1 MPSSHTLDLD
11 LRAATFDDVERI
23 ADLEATRDPEDP
35 RDPDVLRSWW
45 TKSSMSGVAMRSVG
59 MRDGGAVA
67 FLSARHE
74 RWSPDAARRF
84 GWIRAVIHHDLW
96 SEPGYEHLVTKGE
109 DWLRSEKADVAAI
122 TVGEQFTSE
131 LEVLA
136 RLGYREMR
144 RQRDSELDLIG
155 QRDQLLAEAMRQRR
169 KMQDQ
174 GVKLLPLSEDA
185 DPDRMTKLHE
195 MMVAAEQD
203 IPTTVPTREMPFDEW
218 KRATFENPGIRAD
231 HFWIAREGDAIVGLS
246 VLTFPPRRGLPW
258 TDFTAT
264 SRAVRGRGIARALK
278 YETMVQAIDLGF
290 TRVRTS
296 NDGDNAPMLHINL
309 EMGYQ
314 LIRPVIELH
323 RDLAR

>member
-35 RDPDVLRSWW
+35 RDPDVLRYWW
-45 TKSSMSGVAMRSVG
+45 TTSSRSGVAMRLVG
-59 MRDGGAVA
+59 VREGAA
-67 FLSARHE
+67 TAYLSARHE
-74 RWSPDAARRF
+74 RWSSDAPRRF

-109 DWLRSEKADVAAI
+109 DWLRSEEADVAAS
-122 TVGEQFTSE
+122 TVGEQFTNE

-136 RLGYREMR
+136 RLGYREVR

-155 QRDQLLAEAMRQRR
+155 QRDQLLAEASRQRQ

-174 GVKLLPLSEDA
+174 GVRLLPLSEDT

-195 MMVAAEQD
+195 MMVDAAQD
-203 IPTTVPTREMPFDEW
+203 IPTTVPTRKMPFDEW

-231 HFWIAREGDAIVGLS
+231 HFWIAREGDAVVGLS

-323 RDLAR
+323 RELAR